1 MYNSNYIIILCVIGI
16 VYYTFF
22 HFNIDL
28 FFPETTIETFNAKS
42 IGKIGKSVSSIGKS
56 VKKLPKQIDSKMES
70 LGKKIEKNTVSFF
83 KKKMASIFTQLGA
96 VFKNG
101 LIDPIFS
108 LIIGIGSIFVFL
120 FEVLKLII
128 DKIISL
134 PNCIL
139 FYVFGSIGSFS
150 NMIYKMV
157 LPKFLRNIIH
167 TLYSYTFKI
176 IFDWIGNVTGYTYK
190 SKRCYAFN
198 VKDEISNMT
207 KKFKKIDKDFKNDF
221 GRLDFS
227 KIKF

>member
-1 MYNSNYIIILCVIGI
+1 MYNTNYFIILCIIGI
-16 VYYTFF
+16 IYYIFF
-22 HFNIDL
+22 HYNIH
-28 FFPETTIETFNAKS
+28 FFSETTIENFNAKS
-42 IGKIGKSVSSIGKS
+42 ISKIGKSVSSIGKS
-56 VKKLPKQIDSKMES
+56 VNKLPKQIDSKMES
-70 LGKKIEKNTVSFF
+70 LGKKIEKNTVLFF

-96 VFKNG
+96 VFKKG

-120 FEVLKLII
+120 FEVLKLIV

-139 FYVFGSIGSFS
+139 FYVFGSIGGVS
-150 NMIYKMV
+150 NTIYKMV
-157 LPKFLRNIIH
+157 LPKFLRSILH
-167 TLYSYTFKI
+167 TLYVYTFKI
-176 IFDWIGNVTGYTYK
+176 IFDWIGHITGYTNQ
-190 SKRCYAFN
+190 SKKCYAFN

-227 KIKF
+227 KIKI